1 MSTKEPHIAFIA
13 KLLLCPMI
21 TPEMKKK
28 IKKQFSTVNG

>member
-21 TPEMKKK
+21 TPEMKKENK
-28 IKKQFSTVNG
+28 EAI